1 MAQSEVPSEPLG
13 RASSLD
19 WFVSLGVSP
28 TGLVVAG
35 QLSSYV
41 GVRWYLAVM
50 GLATSLPGPS
60 ILVPR
65 RINAIDRE
73 RVSTEV
79 AAAR

>member
-1 MAQSEVPSEPLG
+1 MAQREVPSEPLG

-19 WFVSLGVSP
+19 WFVSRGVSP
-28 TGLVVAG
+28 IGLVVAG

-50 GLATSLPGPS
+50 GLTTSPSGPS
-60 ILVPR
+60 ILAPR